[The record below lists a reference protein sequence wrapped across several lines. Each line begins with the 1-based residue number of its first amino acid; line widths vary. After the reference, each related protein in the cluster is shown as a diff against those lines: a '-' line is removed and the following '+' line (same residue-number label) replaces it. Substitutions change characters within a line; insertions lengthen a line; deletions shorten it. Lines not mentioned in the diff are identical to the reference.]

1 MKPSVHT
8 YKSIVAPVLGFVA
21 AIFFLA
27 ALPQTVTAQSTSPC
41 LVYNSRSSSSTTGYS
56 SSASGGTGIMVLGPQ
71 FTEATEQWTDSEQG
85 SVQATKREVQEYYIS
100 GSKTQKSYSKVVT
113 SDESG
118 PNNKRVVGF
127 FNIAPKNSPKQSLF
141 FAVMPW
147 DYTVPTFSENERS
160 IIGKASEQSPYPGAP
175 KILMATAMQSSSRFY
190 DLNADYVWDGNGT
203 PPKQKNL
210 GQDGTTRRAALISDK
225 TTYSHNPQLSGLVKN
240 KNFYEAC
247 AAIEKWLQDN
257 GYVDL
262 DAMN

>member
-41 LVYNSRSSSSTTGYS
+41 LVYNSRSTTSTTGYS

-71 FTEATEQWTDSEQG
+71 FTEATEVWTDSGQA
-85 SVQATKREVQEYYIS
+85 SVQVTKREVQEYYIS

-118 PNNKRVVGF
+118 PNSKRVVGF
-127 FNIAPKNSPKQSLF
+127 FNMAPKNSLKPSLF
-141 FAVMPW
+141 FVMMPW
-147 DYTVPTFSENERS
+147 DYTVRTLSENES

-175 KILMATAMQSSSRFY
+175 KILMAAAMQSSGRFY
-190 DLNADYVWDGNGT
+190 DLNADSPWDGQGT
-203 PPKQKNL
+203 PPEHKNL
-210 GQDGTTRRAALISDK
+210 GQDGTTRRAALISGK